1 MRDAGAQHRSDGAL
15 RDRTW
20 DRDPAHR
27 EQLLEM
33 ELQADPEHQQNDA
46 DLGELFG
53 EMCVGREAGRMG
65 TDRNPASRYPTMGE
79 RRRRSVM

>member
-1 MRDAGAQHRSDGAL
+1 
-15 RDRTW
+15 
-20 DRDPAHR
+20 
-27 EQLLEM
+27 M

-65 TDRNPASRYPTMGE
+65 TDRDPCQQVSDDGREAETFGDVARDEGGG
-79 RRRRSVM
+79 